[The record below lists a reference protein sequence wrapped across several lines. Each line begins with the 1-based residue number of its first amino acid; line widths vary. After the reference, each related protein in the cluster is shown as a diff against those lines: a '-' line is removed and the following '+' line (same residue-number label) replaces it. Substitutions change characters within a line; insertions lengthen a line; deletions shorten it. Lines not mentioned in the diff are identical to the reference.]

1 MPHLTIALLGAPQI
15 SVDDESIQV
24 DTRKAIALLAYLAVT
39 GHRHR
44 RDALTLLLW
53 PDLDQSKARAALRRT
68 LSALNQTPVANW
80 IEADRENI
88 ELRVDE
94 GVTCDVWT
102 FKQIMAQG
110 TEQFEL
116 RALEEAVAL
125 YRDDFMAGFG
135 LRDAVNFDDWQYF
148 EGEAYR
154 NAYAT
159 LLDHFVAKLCQEGD
173 YARAIL
179 HARRRLQLDP
189 LHEPSHRTLMRL
201 YAWSDQRTAAL
212 RQYRSCVTTLEEELG
227 VPPLAET
234 TALYDQIV
242 NDETLLPPTR
252 SSPGPIRGRQKAQ
265 LATPRAPQDETY
277 PLVGRASAWQ
287 QLAAAYATAQTRG
300 CLVVVEGEAGIGKTR
315 LLSSFL
321 AALAETDAS
330 SLTTQCYAAEHEIAY
345 GPIIALLRAGLNRP
359 DAGERLRR
367 LPASVRAEAARL
379 LPELESEEAF
389 GALALLDSAAA
400 SGRFFEALTQTL
412 QALVQSAEPGV
423 IVIDNAHWA
432 DPATLDFLAYFL
444 RRIQDEAI
452 CVVLALRSEHL
463 RPVDQL
469 HQLISD
475 TSRQMTVH
483 RLVLERL
490 DAAETVELI
499 QASDLILPD
508 QADLA
513 QRLWTASEGLPL
525 VLIEYLDL
533 LTSLPAFPA
542 ETDWALP
549 QGVREL
555 FQSRVQPVSEA
566 GRQLLTAAAA
576 IGRSFDYD
584 LLQAVSGRTEEEC
597 VTGLEELLAYRLVRE
612 MDGLTYD
619 FYHDQL
625 RALVYEE
632 ASAARRRLLHRRIA
646 EALVRTERG
655 AGGEHDEIPVLL
667 ARHYAAAGMAQEA
680 IAAHVRAAQNA
691 AQVYANQTAIE
702 HLEEALALG
711 YPQHVETRTQLGDLY
726 MLTGE
731 FEAAR
736 NNYEAAAAR
745 ASMEELPRLE
755 HRLGRVHH
763 RLGHWTQAMRH
774 FDAAL
779 DHGAG
784 FLTAAE
790 RAQILA
796 DWSLTAHRLADQE
809 TAMAYANAALVAASG
824 DEIALARVYNLLS
837 ILARH
842 QGETEAS
849 LAHARESLAMAA
861 PHEELPSMS
870 VAAHNS
876 LALAYAQAGKLE
888 QAIEAA
894 QAALTTCRTI
904 DDRHHQAALHNNLA
918 DFYHKLGREEEAMAN
933 LKAAVTLFAAIG
945 ESSAAEASEQ
955 QPEIWMLSEW

>member
-1 MPHLTIALLGAPQI
+1 M
-15 SVDDESIQV
+15 
-24 DTRKAIALLAYLAVT
+24 
-39 GHRHR
+39 
-44 RDALTLLLW
+44 
-53 PDLDQSKARAALRRT
+53 
-68 LSALNQTPVANW
+68 
-80 IEADRENI
+80 
-88 ELRVDE
+88 
-94 GVTCDVWT
+94 
-102 FKQIMAQG
+102 
-110 TEQFEL
+110 
-116 RALEEAVAL
+116 
-125 YRDDFMAGFG
+125 
-135 LRDAVNFDDWQYF
+135 
-148 EGEAYR
+148 
-154 NAYAT
+154 
-159 LLDHFVAKLCQEGD
+159 
-173 YARAIL
+173 

-242 NDETLLPPTR
+242 NDEALPAPTR
-252 SSPGPIRGRQKAQ
+252 SSPGPVRVPQKAQ
-265 LATPRAPQDETY
+265 LATPRCAQDETY
-277 PLVGRASAWQ
+277 PLVGRAAAWQ
-287 QLAAAYATAQTRG
+287 QLAAAYAAAQTQG

-321 AALAETDAS
+321 AALAETDAI

-345 GPIIALLRAGLNRP
+345 GPIIALLRTGLNRP
-359 DAGERLRR
+359 DGGERLRH
-367 LPASVRAEAARL
+367 LPASVRTEAARL
-379 LPELESEEAF
+379 LPELEPDEAS

-412 QALVQSAEPGV
+412 QALLQGAEAGV
-423 IVIDNAHWA
+423 VVIDNAHWA

-463 RPVDQL
+463 RPVEQL

-475 TSRQMTVH
+475 TSQQMTVH
-483 RLVLERL
+483 RIVLERL
-490 DAAETVELI
+490 DAEETVELI
-499 QASDLILPD
+499 QASDLIILPD

-513 QRLWTASEGLPL
+513 QRLWAASEGLPL

-533 LTSLPAFPA
+533 LTSLPTLPA
-542 ETDWALP
+542 EADWSLP

-566 GRQLLTAAAA
+566 GRQLLTTAAA
-576 IGRSFDYD
+576 IGRSFEYD
-584 LLQAVSGRTEEEC
+584 LLQTVSGRTEEEC

-612 MDGLTYD
+612 VEGLTYD

-646 EALVRTERG
+646 EALVRAERG
-655 AGGEHDEIPVLL
+655 AGGEHDEIAVLL
-667 ARHYAAAGMAQEA
+667 AQHYAAAGMAEEA
-680 IAAHVRAAQNA
+680 IAAYVRAAQNA
-691 AQVYANQTAIE
+691 AQVYANQTAID

-711 YPQHVETRTQLGDLY
+711 YPQLVEARMRLGDLY

-745 ASMEELPRLE
+745 AAMEELPRLE

-763 RLGHWTQAMRH
+763 RLGHWTQAMH
-774 FDAAL
+774 HYDAAL
-779 DHGAG
+779 DHGAS
-784 FLTAAE
+784 FLAAAE

-809 TAMAYANAALVAASG
+809 TAMTHAKAALDAASG
-824 DEIALARVYNLLS
+824 DEIALARVHNLLS

-849 LAHARESLAMAA
+849 LAHARESLALAA
-861 PHEELPSMS
+861 THEELPSMG
-870 VAAHNS
+870 VAAQNS

-894 QAALTTCRTI
+894 QAALTICRTI

-918 DFYHKLGREEEAMAN
+918 DFYHKLGREEEAMAS

-945 ESSAAEASEQ
+945 ELSAAEASEQ